1 MVRLLREVADLMT
14 DITHQEGVTAAGLDL
29 VTLTCHQVA
38 AQLSH
43 MELLE
48 TLDLPEGLLEQR
60 ATVELA

>member
-1 MVRLLREVADLMT
+1 MT

-38 AQLSH
+38 AQQSH

-48 TLDLPEGLLEQR
+48 TLDLPEGPLEQR